1 MFSGVLPA
9 GLNGYNVDTAALAL
23 DYRSIGFRECM
34 SEVSRYLVSVE
45 GLDIQDP
52 LRLRLGSHL
61 QCYSA
66 QRDVASKAAA
76 TLQHSHTASGSWN
89 ISSNPSFNSQY
100 NSASSY
106 SSLAPPPPPPPPHSS
121 GMISQSGHHASSD
134 PLSMSSQSVKL
145 PAYSDSTRLPQ
156 ALGGS
161 QVSSLP
167 PLPSSASTAPHV
179 LGANSSSSTTQGSL
193 SGLSQMASQ
202 FPGTLSSASM
212 PLLSPHYTS
221 SSSSAFQQSSVRH
234 HRPWGTDLA
243 F

>member
-1 MFSGVLPA
+1 M
-9 GLNGYNVDTAALAL
+9 DTAALAL

-52 LRLRLGSHL
+52 LRLRMGSHL

-66 QRDVASKAAA
+66 QRDVATKAAA
-76 TLQHSHTASGSWN
+76 TLQHTHTAAAATASWN
-89 ISSNPSFNSQY
+89 ISSNPGFNSQY
-100 NSASSY
+100 NAVSGSY
-106 SSLAPPPPPPPPHSS
+106 TTLAPHAPSSAS
-121 GMISQSGHHASSD
+121 GMISQSGHHTPSD
-134 PLSMSSQSVKL
+134 PLSMSSQTVKL
-145 PAYSDSTRLPQ
+145 PSYSDSARIPQ

-167 PLPSSASTAPHV
+167 PLPSSGCTAPHV
-179 LGANSSSSTTQGSL
+179 LTANGSSSGSQGSL
-193 SGLSQMASQ
+193 AGLSQMASQ

-212 PLLSPHYTS
+212 PLLSPHYASAS
-221 SSSSAFQQSSVRH
+221 SFQQSSVRH